1 MNTKPKVLLVHPAS
15 KSRGFA
21 FPIGLLYVAQSL
33 IKTDIDVSFVH
44 LGIDSVKNIKLENY
58 LFVGISMLTSK
69 MILDG
74 LHVAKLVKNYNKNIP
89 IVLGGVHPSLLPE
102 ESLQNELVDIVVIG
116 EGEKTVQ
123 ELAVCLQNK
132 GDLSK
137 INGIA
142 FKDNTGKIVVNPP
155 RDFIDMNELDFDLPY
170 HLLGNNISLSYEL
183 PLHTSR
189 GCPYK
194 CSFCYSPAFHK
205 RKYRC
210 KSAERVVEEIEYL
223 YKKYNIKRFDAGYED
238 EFFLDVNR
246 TYKIFST
253 ILKKGLKIRWSSFC

>member
-116 EGEKTVQ
+116 EGERTIQ
-123 ELAVCLQNK
+123 DLAMCMLNQ
-132 GDLSK
+132 GDLS
-137 INGIA
+137 NVRGIA
-142 FKDNTGKIVVNPP
+142 YKKEGKVIINQPQDLIDLNTL
-155 RDFIDMNELDFDLPY
+155 DMDLPY
-170 HLLGNNISLSYEL
+170 ELLGKVFYEPTAISV
-183 PLHTSR
+183 HTSR
-189 GCPYK
+189 GCPHR
-194 CSFCYSPAFHK
+194 CSFC
-205 RKYRC
+205 
-210 KSAERVVEEIEYL
+210 
-223 YKKYNIKRFDAGYED
+223 
-238 EFFLDVNR
+238 
-246 TYKIFST
+246 
-253 ILKKGLKIRWSSFC
+253 